1 MFWNFLTLLMVL
13 LAVGFLLVTATVRA
27 MAIILLRPPRMTDGR
42 AAWRLKR
49 LSPGDLRMHYS
60 DVSFN
65 VRDEA
70 DGRMLKLAAWWIPA
84 PRAVGRC
91 VILLHGY
98 GDAKVGAIAWAPTWH
113 ALGFNILALDLRAH
127 GESEGRYCTAG
138 FFERH
143 DVSQV
148 IDQLKRERPQDTRQ
162 IVLFGVSLGA
172 AIAAAT
178 AVLRD
183 DLAAVV
189 LECPYPDYELAA
201 ASHAEIMGA
210 PGERLQHMAFRRA
223 QEVAKADFDAVRPV
237 GLIPKVACP
246 VMVIRSEADV
256 FIDDAHA
263 AMVENATKSRP
274 ASLGPTV
281 YWNAENAHHVAALY
295 EDPELYKKKLGEF
308 LEAALAWSPQATI
321 QGGIRHSA

>member
-1 MFWNFLTLLMVL
+1 MFWNFLTLLLVL
-13 LAVGFLLVTATVRA
+13 LGVGFLLATVTVRL
-27 MAIILLRPPRMTDGR
+27 MAIVLLRPPRMTDGR

-49 LSPGDLRMHYS
+49 VSPGDLLLHYS
-60 DVSFN
+60 DVKFT

-70 DGRMLKLAAWWIPA
+70 DGRMFHLAAWWIPC
-84 PRAVGRC
+84 PGAVARC
-91 VILLHGY
+91 AILLHGY
-98 GDAKVGAIAWAPTWH
+98 GDAKIGSIAWAPTLH
-113 ALGFNILALDLRAH
+113 ALGYHILALDLRAH

-148 IDQLKRERPQDTRQ
+148 IDQLKRDRPEDTRQ
-162 IVLFGVSLGA
+162 IILFGISLGA
-172 AIAAAT
+172 AVAAAT
-178 AVLRD
+178 AVLRE

-201 ASHAEIMGA
+201 ESHAEILGA
-210 PGERLQHMAFRRA
+210 PGAGIQRMAFRRA
-223 QEVAKADFDAVRPV
+223 QQVAGADFNAVRPIE
-237 GLIPKVACP
+237 LIPKIPCP

-263 AMVENATKSRP
+263 AMVEEATRSRP
-274 ASLGPTV
+274 APFGPTV

-295 EDPELYKKKLGEF
+295 EDPELYKKKVGEF
-308 LEAALAWSPQATI
+308 LETALAWAPPVRASD
-321 QGGIRHSA
+321 